1 MCTEGTG
8 MAQKHLLDQVQEI
21 SYQRAPR
28 NTPQILSERKIVSL
42 QSGISYIS
50 FLVAYE
56 WCEEEEELHLWV
68 LSGKLLKVCPDIND
82 NEIPSLTRQW
92 YGCRKEMSIRRNEE
106 RTSVFIAAKRNK
118 WDMFTSK
125 SLEGSVACD
134 ITNWILTMY
143 HSLNI
148 GVTTEFLLYAVK
160 LGWGITPAR
169 LLKKLGIAHF
179 YTF

>member
-56 WCEEEEELHLWV
+56 
-68 LSGKLLKVCPDIND
+68 
-82 NEIPSLTRQW
+82 
-92 YGCRKEMSIRRNEE
+92 
-106 RTSVFIAAKRNK
+106 
-118 WDMFTSK
+118 
-125 SLEGSVACD
+125 
-134 ITNWILTMY
+134 
-143 HSLNI
+143 
-148 GVTTEFLLYAVK
+148 
-160 LGWGITPAR
+160 
-169 LLKKLGIAHF
+169 
-179 YTF
+179 